1 MALPPVSSPATLWRD
16 LRAFLRAREKHEW
29 VFAALAVVIP
39 AILMLMFYTQST
51 PVKYRPPTVIYVKDW
66 NKGRTEAEIKRQQAI
81 DAPGERA
88 ARKAEAE
95 FEAKKR
101 QQFKDIEKALG
112 L

>member
-1 MALPPVSSPATLWRD
+1 MALPPISSPANMWKD
-16 LRAFLRAREKHEW
+16 LRAFLSARERHEL
-29 VFAALAVVIP
+29 VFAGLAVTIP
-39 AILMLMFYTQST
+39 VLFSIGFLVESKTVAY
-51 PVKYRPPTVIYVKDW
+51 KPPTVIFVKDW

-101 QQFKDIEKALG
+101 KQFQDLQKALG
-112 L
+112 I

>member
-1 MALPPVSSPATLWRD
+1 MALPPISSPGTLWKD

-29 VFAALAVVIP
+29 IFAALAVAIP
-39 AILMLMFYTQST
+39 TILMLMFYTQST
-51 PVKYRPPTVIYVKDW
+51 PVKYRPPTVIFVKNW

-112 L
+112 I

>member
-1 MALPPVSSPATLWRD
+1 MALPPVSSPSTLWRD